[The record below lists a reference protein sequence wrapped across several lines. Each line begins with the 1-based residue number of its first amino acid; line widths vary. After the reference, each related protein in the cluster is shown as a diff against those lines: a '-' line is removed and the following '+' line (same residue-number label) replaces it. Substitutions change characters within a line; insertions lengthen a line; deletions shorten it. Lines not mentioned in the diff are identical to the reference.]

1 MKKVLNCLFN
11 IQQELKAPKGQKNT
25 FGNYKYR
32 SAEDI
37 LEAVKPLLQKEKC
50 VLTLSDELINNGDRY
65 HIKATATIIEV
76 ESGESISV
84 SAEAREAE
92 SKKGMDDSQ
101 VTGATSSYARK
112 YAMNGLFCIDDTKD
126 ADTDE
131 YTEKRKAAEQIKYA
145 TKVQT
150 DAFQKICQEHQIDPM
165 MVLRKAGWTSGKMTE
180 EHYARGMLIVNE
192 ITSQGA

>member
-1 MKKVLNCLFN
+1 MKNVLKALYN
-11 IQQELKAPKGQKNT
+11 IQQELKAPKGQVNS

-37 LEAVKPLLQKEKC
+37 LEAVKPLLQKENC
-50 VLTLSDELINNGDRY
+50 ILTLSDQLINNGDRY
-65 HIKATATIIEV
+65 HIQATATITHIET
-76 ESGESISV
+76 GESVQV

-131 YTEKRKAAEQIKYA
+131 YTAKKRKAEAE
-145 TKVQT
+145 TKPPTYREQLLTYCNQHFIDLQT
-150 DAFQKICQEHQIDPM
+150 VAEEYGLRRGAKDSVYGE
-165 MVLRKAGWTSGKMTE
+165 VLLKVKADYES
-180 EHYARGMLIVNE
+180 R
-192 ITSQGA
+192 QQ